1 MEHKEITKNIRN
13 EIAKAGIKARVW
25 MQVICGEKWIQVRPI
40 TFETDFTANECKTI
54 KSIAKANNLT
64 HVRGLEIDEN
74 LYTCREQVFVFH
86 G

>member
-1 MEHKEITKNIRN
+1 MEHKEMTKKIRN
-13 EIAKAGIKARVW
+13 EMAKVGIRARVW
-25 MQVICGEKWIQVRPI
+25 TQVVCGEKWIQVRPI
-40 TFETDFTANECKTI
+40 TFETDFTADECRAMKM
-54 KSIAKANNLT
+54 IAKANGLT